1 MRLTTILRL
10 VGLILFLLC
19 VSACNSSGEETLIQ
33 APPIIDHFVKGVAT
47 VVEVVGIGVI
57 VIGAS
62 AATLWFFRDMLKEMP
77 FRQAYHNYRSNLGRA
92 ILLGLEF
99 LVAADIVG
107 TVAVDPTFRNLGV
120 LALIVLIR
128 TFLSFALEVEINGH
142 WPWKQSEID
151 LQSSRQD
158 SS

>member
-1 MRLTTILRL
+1 MRLATILRL
-10 VGLILFLLC
+10 VGLILFLFC

-33 APPIIDHFVKGVAT
+33 APPIVDHFVKGVAT

-57 VIGAS
+57 VIGAI
-62 AATLWFFRDMLKEMP
+62 AATLGFFRDMLKEMP
-77 FRQAYHNYRSNLGRA
+77 FHQAYHNYRSNLGRA

-128 TFLSFALEVEINGH
+128 TFLSFALEVEISGH

-151 LQSSRQD
+151 IQSSRQD